1 MKGSKSATDPPAAAW
16 WHAEGDAVRCD
27 LCPHRCR
34 IAEGRAGICGVRR
47 NAGGTLRA
55 TTYGLVSAI
64 AVDPVEKKPLFHFH
78 PGKPILSIGQVGC
91 NFRCAFCQN
100 FHLVEGNV
108 PLRPVAIDDLLQ
120 AARAEGSVGLA
131 YTYNEPTIG
140 FEFVRDCGMAFREA
154 GLANVLVTN
163 GYVNPEP
170 LAELL
175 PLVDAM
181 NIDIKSMDP
190 GYYRR
195 LCGGTLEPVL
205 ETIRA
210 ASKATHV
217 ELTTLLVTGENDS
230 DDDIRAVVD
239 FVAGVDPEIPLHF
252 SRYFPMHRMTAPP
265 TPPDRLESAFAIASK
280 RLRYVYVGNIG
291 LPGTS
296 DTHCPHC
303 GRIVVGREGY
313 RTDAT
318 GLSGNRCGGCLAP
331 LRFVI

>member
-1 MKGSKSATDPPAAAW
+1 LKDSRSATDAPAAAW

-47 NAGGTLRA
+47 NAGGVLRA
-55 TTYGLVSAI
+55 ATYGRVSAI

-78 PGKPILSIGQVGC
+78 PGRPILSVGQVGC

-100 FHLVEGNV
+100 HHLVEGNV
-108 PLRPVAIDDLLQ
+108 PLEDVAIGDLLR
-120 AARAEGSVGLA
+120 AARAEGSVGIA

-140 FEFVRDCGMAFREA
+140 FEFVRDCGKAFREA

-163 GYVNPEP
+163 GYVNPGP

-175 PLVDAM
+175 PIVDAM
-181 NIDIKSMDP
+181 NIDLKSMDP

-210 ASKATHV
+210 AAKATHV

-230 DDDIRAVVD
+230 DRDIEAVVD
-239 FVAGVDPEIPLHF
+239 FAAGVDPEIPLHF
-252 SRYFPMHRMTAPP
+252 SRYFPMHRMAAPP
-265 TPPDRLESAFAIASK
+265 TPPDRLESAFAIASR

-291 LPGTS
+291 IPGTA
-296 DTHCPHC
+296 DTRCPHC
-303 GRIVVGREGY
+303 GALVVRREGY
-313 RTDAT
+313 RTDAS
-318 GLSGNRCGGCLAP
+318 GLSGSRCAGCLAP
-331 LRFVI
+331 LRFVV